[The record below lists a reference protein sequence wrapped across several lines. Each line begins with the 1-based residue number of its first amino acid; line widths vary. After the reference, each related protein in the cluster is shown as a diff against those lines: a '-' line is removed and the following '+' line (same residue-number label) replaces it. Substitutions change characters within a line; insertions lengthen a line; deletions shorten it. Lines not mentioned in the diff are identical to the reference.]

1 MALVESQGIE
11 NEIIPRIASGLG
23 GGMGGSHELV
33 CGALSGGAMASGV
46 LLGRDMPD
54 EERPETAYNLT
65 DELILSFRQEFGT
78 VFCHELTGK
87 ELGVEP
93 RDERWGDIYRAKD
106 MRQTCVRFVRFAT
119 GRWFDLFEEMTKE

>member
-1 MALVESQGIE
+1 MALVESQGLE

-54 EERPETAYNLT
+54 EGRPEAYDLT
-65 DELILSFRQEFGT
+65 DELISGFRQEFGT
-78 VFCHELTGK
+78 VFCHELVGK

-93 RDERWGDIYRAKD
+93 RAERWGDIYRAKD
-106 MRQTCVRFVRFAT
+106 MRQTCVRFVRFVT
-119 GRWFDLFEEMTKE
+119 GRGFDLFEEMTKE